1 MKVILLKDVKNVGKK
16 DQIVEVSSGY
26 ANNFLFPRKLAVMQ
40 TETSSQI
47 LKQNQADEVARQE
60 KMKEDAI
67 KLKNILKD
75 ITLEFK
81 AKTGKDGKMFGSIS
95 IKQVVEQ
102 LKSQYKIEIDKRKFV
117 DKTTID
123 SLGYVILK
131 NELYKGVIAEL
142 RVHVSKEGEWYG

>member
-16 DQIVEVSSGY
+16 DQVVEVSSGY

-40 TETSSQI
+40 TETSSAI

-60 KMKEDAI
+60 ALKADAI
-67 KLKNILKD
+67 KLKEVLKD

-95 IKQVVEQ
+95 IKQVCEL
-102 LKSQYKIEIDKRKFV
+102 LKSKHKIDIDKRKFI
-117 DKTTID
+117 DKIAID
-123 SLGYVILK
+123 SLGYVVLK
-131 NELYKGVIAEL
+131 NELYKGVVAEI
-142 RVHVSKEGEWYG
+142 RVHVSKEGE